1 MEMTLV
7 YSSEIVRDVN
17 KWNANLAI
25 TALINGFRGTKVSLF
40 LNTMDTVNYVELKPL
55 FLQSFGIII
64 YDIQNKLSYAEQSN
78 ESMSQ
83 FALI

>member
-1 MEMTLV
+1 
-7 YSSEIVRDVN
+7 
-17 KWNANLAI
+17 
-25 TALINGFRGTKVSLF
+25 
-40 LNTMDTVNYVELKPL
+40 MDTVNYVELKPL